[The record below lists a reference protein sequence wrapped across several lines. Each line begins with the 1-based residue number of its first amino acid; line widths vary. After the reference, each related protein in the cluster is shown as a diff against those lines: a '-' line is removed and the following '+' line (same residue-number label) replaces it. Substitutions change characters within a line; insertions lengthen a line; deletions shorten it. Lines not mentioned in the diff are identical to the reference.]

1 MKTTG
6 LGLSEMKQLDLDAF
20 GDIDLS
26 LNEPS
31 ISVDQRNVAKKDLI
45 RKGLQRLRFRWRGR
59 RMGNTKGR

>member
-45 RKGLQRLRFRWRGR
+45 RKGLQRLRFR
-59 RMGNTKGR
+59 